1 MNSKLKDEL
10 INILTELNI
19 SNGKYYLQDA
29 FDIIVKLSYKILELL
44 DNELK
49 KYNWINLHCILLEY
63 YSDSINYGTEKIK
76 LNEKFDDEELTN
88 IVNIYIYLIELN
100 LIKRY
105 NGKENID
112 INNDENIIKYLYSIA
127 NVLYFIQIN
136 RSIINAIK
144 DFQNTKTKEFI
155 YLEIDTKAEVIIKF
169 PTSKEYEYQYNE
181 FKKDN
186 INHNIEMEFDD
197 EKELFE
203 EKELRNILKEELG
216 VDYFE
221 LNIILNI
228 SNIDKTI
235 FDNKKINGYK
245 YVYEIT
251 YDEFVFEILKRISL
265 VPLEYIEKII
275 KFIILD
281 CNNITNI
288 KNKKEDYLSVD
299 KLSSRKNRFDLKP
312 LVNNENNRLIFSFES
327 IKFAYSKWIR
337 NITYFNFLYD
347 FDLTKSKEILD
358 KKKEKYQND
367 FSVKIANLLESN
379 GYISFGVDIDFHKR
393 FNNSNLS
400 YLGDY
405 DVIAINTITNVIL
418 LIEAKFI
425 KLSRDINELLE
436 QQKEY
441 YGNKEYIDID
451 ANDTRKAKYLLP
463 SEIFQRRINYFLL
476 HREEILDNLVKTFN
490 SVSRSKMKKNIK
502 NININT
508 KLKYTIK
515 SYMVFNRY
523 FKPFFT
529 DTDFKVVSFNE
540 LKYLLENNRI

>member
-136 RSIINAIK
+136 ISIINAIK

>member
-44 DNELK
+44 YNELK